1 MTMKKKEKKE
11 KTFVHYKNTYT
22 LDIKHKQNC
31 IVQPYTEINTTTT
44 TREETA

>member
-1 MTMKKKEKKE
+1 MKGKDDEEKRKKK
-11 KTFVHYKNTYT
+11 HLYNTYT
-22 LDIKHKQNC
+22 IDIKHKQNC